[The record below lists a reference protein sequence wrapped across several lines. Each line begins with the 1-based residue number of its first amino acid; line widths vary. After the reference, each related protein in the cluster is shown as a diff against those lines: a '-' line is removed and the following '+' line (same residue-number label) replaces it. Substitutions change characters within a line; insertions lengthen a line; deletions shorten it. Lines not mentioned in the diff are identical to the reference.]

1 MDVLRRYPVFRRLW
15 LARVVS
21 FLGDSLGLVALI
33 LYVTDRTD
41 SGASVG
47 LLLLAGDFTPSLLS
61 PVLGAIADRTDAR
74 RTMVTCELGQAV
86 AVGLIVVLQPPL
98 AAVLVLVAARSLL
111 AATFQATSRSI
122 VGELVDDADL
132 ERANTALGAGTHG
145 LEAAGPLLA
154 AVLLLGLEPRG
165 VLAIDAAT
173 FLVSPLLLLRLPRAA
188 ANVEPATLFAG
199 ARIGLGAMWQHG
211 LVRTIALG
219 FFGVAAF
226 TAVDD
231 VALPF
236 LGTDTFDAGGSGVS
250 LLYGA
255 GGVGVLVGFALLAR
269 HAPAPA
275 RLALLGFVV
284 ACGGNALTGAAPVI
298 ALALAMQAVRGIGNA
313 WIGVGVDTLV
323 QREIPRAVRGRVFA
337 NLYGGVG
344 VAAGVSYLVGGALV
358 DEIGPRAV
366 LIGAGVGGLACAAIA
381 AWASRASST
390 PTNASPTAPAA

>member
-1 MDVLRRYPVFRRLW
+1 MHVLRRYPVFRRLW

-47 LLLLAGDFTPSLLS
+47 FLLLAGDFTPSLLS

-74 RTMVTCELGQAV
+74 RTMMTCELGQAV
-86 AVGLIVVLQPPL
+86 AVGLIVLLEPPL
-98 AAVLVLVAARSLL
+98 VALLLLVAVRALL

-122 VGELVDDADL
+122 VAELVDDADL
-132 ERANTALGAGTHG
+132 EQANTVIGAGTYG
-145 LEAAGPLLA
+145 LEALGPLLA
-154 AVLLLGLEPRG
+154 AALLLGIEPRG
-165 VLAIDAAT
+165 VLAIDAVT
-173 FLVSPLLLLRLPRAA
+173 FLLSPLLLAGLPRTTATLDR
-188 ANVEPATLFAG
+188 EPLFAG
-199 ARIGLGAMWQHG
+199 ARVGLGAIWDHR

-236 LGTDTFDAGGSGVS
+236 LGRDTFGAGESGVS
-250 LLYGA
+250 LLYAA
-255 GGVGVLVGFALLAR
+255 GGIGVLAGFGILSR
-269 HAPAPA
+269 HRMAPVQ
-275 RLALLGFVV
+275 LALLGF
-284 ACGGNALTGAAPVI
+284 AISSGGNVLTGAAPVLAV
-298 ALALAMQAVRGIGNA
+298 ALGMQGLRGIGNA
-313 WIGVGVDTLV
+313 WLGVGVDTIV

-344 VAAGVSYLVGGALV
+344 LAAGVSYLVGGALV
-358 DEIGPRAV
+358 DVVGPRTV
-366 LIGAGVGGLACAAIA
+366 LIVAGTGGLVCGAIA
-381 AWASRASST
+381 AWASRSPRT
-390 PTNASPTAPAA
+390 PTQASPTAPSP

>member
-1 MDVLRRYPVFRRLW
+1 MAVSVLRRYPVFRRLW

-33 LYVTDRTD
+33 LYVTERTD

-47 LLLLAGDFTPSLLS
+47 FLLLAGDFTPSLLS

-86 AVGLIVVLQPPL
+86 AVGLIVLLEPPL
-98 AAVLVLVAARSLL
+98 AVLLLLVAVRSLL

-122 VGELVDDADL
+122 VAELVDDADL
-132 ERANTALGAGTHG
+132 ERANTVLGAGTHG
-145 LEAAGPLLA
+145 LDALGPLLA

-165 VLAIDAAT
+165 VLVIDAVT
-173 FLVSPLLLLRLPRAA
+173 FLISPLLLAGLPRTTAA
-188 ANVEPATLFAG
+188 VEHESLFAD
-199 ARIGLGAMWQHG
+199 ARVGLGAIWQHRP
-211 LVRTIALG
+211 VRTIALG

-236 LGTDTFDAGGSGVS
+236 LGRDTFGAGESGVS
-250 LLYGA
+250 LLYAA
-255 GGVGVLVGFALLAR
+255 GGVGVLLGFALLSR
-269 HAPAPA
+269 RSWTPVQ
-275 RLALLGFVV
+275 LALVGFVL
-284 ACGGNALTGAAPVI
+284 ASGGNALTGAAPAI
-298 ALALAMQAVRGIGNA
+298 GIALAMQAARGVGNA
-313 WIGVGVDTLV
+313 WIGVGCDTLV

-344 VAAGVSYLVGGALV
+344 VAAGVSYLAGGALV
-358 DEIGPRAV
+358 DVVGPRAV
-366 LIGAGVGGLACAAIA
+366 LIGAGIGGVACAAIA
-381 AWASRASST
+381 AWASRSRTT
-390 PTNASPTAPAA
+390 PMHA